1 MVLEDESV
9 EVVCACLDMVTELL
23 KSCKQGVTNLPGLCD
38 DIIQC
43 VHNVIQ
49 SKCACMDNDLV
60 GDANEEDDYEEAEQ
74 DEVLFEYAGDI
85 LPNLGLALN
94 DPSKFKTYFA
104 GMLSH
109 LLKKSKDK
117 CSTAEKSFAAGSL
130 AECMEPLH
138 GTLEPFAGHILPVF
152 TRLAFDEDDDVR
164 NNAIFGMGELVLHAG
179 PPMNQHFGKILETL
193 SKLLVNE
200 KAARVLDQIV
210 GAVCRLILS
219 NKALVPLEQVL
230 PVVFQNVPMKED
242 MDEYETFFN
251 AIQLLYVEGY
261 QSQIVQILPKIVE
274 CGLHALNNSDDEDMK
289 KDKVFPPIKLFL
301 ARLNMDHPD
310 QLKTVLNS
318 FPAELTAVVALA

>member
-1 MVLEDESV
+1 MDIFNQTVVKLVPTLTKMVLEDESV

-60 GDANEEDDYEEAEQ
+60 GDVNEDDDDEEAEQ

-94 DPSKFKTYFA
+94 DPSKFKNYFA

-130 AECMEPLH
+130 AECMEPVSEIRSEAVYIYFLFEFC
-138 GTLEPFAGHILPVF
+138 GI
-152 TRLAFDEDDDVR
+152 
-164 NNAIFGMGELVLHAG
+164 IF
-179 PPMNQHFGKILETL
+179 
-193 SKLLVNE
+193 
-200 KAARVLDQIV
+200 
-210 GAVCRLILS
+210 
-219 NKALVPLEQVL
+219 
-230 PVVFQNVPMKED
+230 
-242 MDEYETFFN
+242 
-251 AIQLLYVEGY
+251 
-261 QSQIVQILPKIVE
+261 
-274 CGLHALNNSDDEDMK
+274 
-289 KDKVFPPIKLFL
+289 
-301 ARLNMDHPD
+301 
-310 QLKTVLNS
+310 
-318 FPAELTAVVALA
+318 

>member
-1 MVLEDESV
+1 M
-9 EVVCACLDMVTELL
+9 
-23 KSCKQGVTNLPGLCD
+23 
-38 DIIQC
+38 
-43 VHNVIQ
+43 
-49 SKCACMDNDLV
+49 
-60 GDANEEDDYEEAEQ
+60 
-74 DEVLFEYAGDI
+74 
-85 LPNLGLALN
+85 
-94 DPSKFKTYFA
+94 
-104 GMLSH
+104 
-109 LLKKSKDK
+109 
-117 CSTAEKSFAAGSL
+117 
-130 AECMEPLH
+130 H

-179 PPMNQHFGKILETL
+179 PPMNPHFGKILETL

-200 KAARVLDQIV
+200 KSARVLDQIL

-274 CGLHALNNSDDEDMK
+274 CGLHALNSDDEDMK